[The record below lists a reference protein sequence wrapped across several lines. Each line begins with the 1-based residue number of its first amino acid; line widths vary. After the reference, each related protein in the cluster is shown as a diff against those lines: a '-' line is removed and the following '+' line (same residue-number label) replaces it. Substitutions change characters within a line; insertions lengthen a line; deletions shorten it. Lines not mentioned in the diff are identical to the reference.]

1 MSSSSQSGPR
11 IWPRP
16 SAYAPAARF
25 GSGAPP
31 DAGGARFV
39 GVASTYRF
47 DAQGDLRGWATVYEI
62 QRRRAIFRAKL
73 TDPVEG

>member
-1 MSSSSQSGPR
+1 VR
-11 IWPRP
+11 
-16 SAYAPAARF
+16 AHL
-25 GSGAPP
+25 
-31 DAGGARFV
+31 AGGARFV